1 MALTAKIDYTKYT
14 DAIRTIEA
22 HTEGEYCRVA
32 LDCPETEGNTM
43 IERKHYLEEHY
54 DYLRTALMFEPRGHH
69 DMSVLS
75 LLSLAIRKLISAY
88 SSWTVA
94 DTSTCAVTAQSVL

>member
-32 LDCPETEGNTM
+32 LDCPKTEGNTM
-43 IERKHYLEEHY
+43 IERKHYLEEPLSCSSLV
-54 DYLRTALMFEPRGHH
+54 DTTIC
-69 DMSVLS
+69 SVLS